1 MEGYIDLKKLN
12 LQELVGVVNI
22 YPWFSLARKE
32 LCERMCTMGD
42 WGMSQYA
49 EAAMYM
55 SDRKVL
61 AKLLRKVEAQ
71 DYSDKNISDILN
83 RWVKPEAEQAA
94 AAPAQAGSAAPVQNK
109 PRVVVAGGDYF
120 TQAEYEK
127 VRRQDDNVFAG
138 YAVAGRNTDVVAAP
152 ETHGTEFDFCTETL
166 AQIYAEQGY
175 YEQAK
180 QIYSK
185 LILAYP
191 EKNVYFAAL
200 IEKLNVENQNL

>member
-1 MEGYIDLKKLN
+1 MVNRMEGFIDIKKLN

-22 YPWFSLARKE
+22 YPWFSQARKE
-32 LCERMCTMGD
+32 LCERMSKLGD

-61 AKLLRKVEAQ
+61 ARLLRKVEGE
-71 DYSDKNISDILN
+71 DYSDSNISE
-83 RWVKPEAEQAA
+83 VTAEEPSVQ
-94 AAPAQAGSAAPVQNK
+94 STAPVAPQ
-109 PRVVVAGGDYF
+109 VIVAGGDYF
-120 TQAEYEK
+120 SRDQYEQVRHDDDGIYASYAIPSSKDEGETVAKEQKAEYE
-127 VRRQDDNVFAG
+127 
-138 YAVAGRNTDVVAAP
+138 
-152 ETHGTEFDFCTETL
+152 FCTETL

-175 YEQAK
+175 YQQAK
-180 QIYSK
+180 DIYSK

-200 IEKLNVENQNL
+200 IQKLEVENQK

>member
-1 MEGYIDLKKLN
+1 MAGYIDLKKLN

-32 LCERMCTMGD
+32 LCERMSTMGD
-42 WGMSQYA
+42 WGISQYA

-61 AKLLRKVEAQ
+61 AKLLRKVEGE
-71 DYSDKNISDILN
+71 DYSDKHISEIMSN
-83 RWVKPEAEQAA
+83 VVNPGIQEPGEA
-94 AAPAQAGSAAPVQNK
+94 PLK
-109 PRVVVAGGDYF
+109 PRVIVAGGDFF
-120 TQAEYEK
+120 TQDEYERVK
-127 VRRQDDNVFAG
+127 RDGDNMFAR
-138 YAVAGRNTDVVAAP
+138 YAVAGRGNGAP
-152 ETHGTEFDFCTETL
+152 VIDENQAQTFDFCTETL

-180 QIYSK
+180 DIYSK

-191 EKNVYFAAL
+191 EKNAYFAAL
-200 IEKLNVENQNL
+200 IEKLNQENQNL